1 MSSLAGKQILVI
13 DDDRSVGDL
22 VSLCLSEAG
31 AVVVVSDNAQDGLKK
46 AAASPFDLVLLDLVM
61 PDFDGMTLLKTV
73 QLTVSKP
80 PIVILSSVESRR
92 ITEQAVQEGA
102 YGFVH
107 KPIHASTFAG
117 QIAEILQ
124 WTGEEPDNQV

>member
-1 MSSLAGKQILVI
+1 MSSLAGKKILVI

-31 AVVVVSDNAQDGLKK
+31 AAVTVAENAQDGLKK
-46 AAASPFDLVLLDLVM
+46 AAALHFDLVLLDLVM
-61 PDFDGMTLLKTV
+61 PDFDGMTLLKTL

-80 PIVILSSVESRR
+80 PVVVLSSVESRR

-107 KPIHASTFAG
+107 KPIHAATFAG
-117 QIAEILQ
+117 QVEEILN
-124 WTGEEPDNQV
+124 WTGEEPVQT